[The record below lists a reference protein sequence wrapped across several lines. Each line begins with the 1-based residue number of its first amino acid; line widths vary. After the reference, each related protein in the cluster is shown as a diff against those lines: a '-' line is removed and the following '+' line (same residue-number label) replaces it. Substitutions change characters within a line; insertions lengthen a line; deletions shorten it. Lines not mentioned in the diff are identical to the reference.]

1 MRFFLHNRLIKIII
15 KLNQTMRKINAYRMA
30 KLFVLTIVL
39 TAASFLSAKAQENNV
54 IKGTVIEL
62 KTKTP
67 VEGASISIE
76 GSTNTVATDNKGNF
90 QLSTY
95 KKFPVTI
102 FVSYTGYVTQL
113 ITVDSSNNGFVDV
126 QLKVSPNQL
135 SDVVVVGYGV
145 QTRKSLVGSLS
156 KTDPSQTKDI
166 PGGGFDQQMQG
177 KAAGVQINANDG
189 VPGQDVFIRVR
200 GTTSIYASN
209 DPLYIIDGVFVN
221 TATLE
226 QTTGITASGRN
237 TSPMADINPSDIE
250 SVEILKDASAVAIYG
265 SRGANGVVIVTTKKG
280 KYDQKPIIDFTTN
293 QGASWVPLN
302 RQWKTTTGP
311 QHAMLINEYNT
322 NMGTPIP
329 FRPTDSI
336 INGAAG
342 LGTPAEQNTYDRMVY
357 LDHQGAP
364 LYSYDLSIHGG
375 SKDTRYYIGGGYDY
389 EAAIWNPISFSRA
402 SLKFNLDQKI
412 NKKVSI
418 STYNSLSVTPR
429 HEGNAGNGGNGTL
442 LESSLNIPTYL
453 PIFSPTGVPLKWV
466 NFDNIT
472 YLTNHVNVKSTS
484 LHYIGN
490 VALNVDFSSHL
501 KFHST
506 FGTDYNNFNES
517 QFWGSNTDIG
527 APPINGYAQTSITQ
541 STTFL
546 NEQTLSYTNKINQH
560 GFGILIG
567 NTLQSAVLQNI
578 TAAGTNFPNNSY
590 TLISQAASQTAAQ
603 SWTKNTL
610 ASFFSRVNYN
620 YAGKYYLEATFR
632 ADGSSKFAN
641 GHQWGY
647 FPSIGG
653 AWDIKEENF
662 LRNVEAVSTL
672 KLRASYGITGNQ
684 GGIGDFAAQGLW
696 TSGFGYADTTGGA
709 QLPGTGPYQL
719 PNPNLTWEQTAQ
731 KNIGVDIGV
740 IKNRINVTFD
750 YYDKYTTN
758 LLIQEQVPATTGFS
772 TYYTNG
778 GAISN
783 KGFELE
789 LNTLNITGKD
799 FTWSTEFNTSQNINK
814 IVQLATPIN
823 NFDASR
829 NLLIDKQGS
838 SIYSYWLYKQ
848 LYVDP
853 QTGAAI
859 FQHADGTKGTAYTT
873 STNTANRQ
881 IFNIAPKF
889 FGGFTNTFT
898 YKGFDLNVFFTYE
911 YGNKTWNHNRML
923 GETGGTLGPQGRVLL
938 ATQLERWTT
947 PGQETSVPK
956 LDAENYSIQQN
967 SRFLED
973 GSFLRLRAITLGYT
987 IPKSL
992 TDRIKIHTVKLSIAA
1007 NNLFIITKYTGADPE
1022 TNLGPGQNI
1031 QGYDYAAPPMP
1042 RSYQASLKITL

>member
-1 MRFFLHNRLIKIII
+1 M
-15 KLNQTMRKINAYRMA
+15 NAYKIS
-30 KLFVLTIVL
+30 KLFALTIVFL
-39 TAASFLSAKAQENNV
+39 IIGLLSAQAQENNT
-54 IKGTVIEL
+54 IKGNILDV

-67 VEGASISIE
+67 VVGATINIE
-76 GSTNTVATDNKGNF
+76 GSTNAVTTDDKGNF
-90 QLSTY
+90 QLTTY

-102 FVSYTGYVTQL
+102 FVSYVGYVTQL
-113 ITVDSSNNGFVDV
+113 ITVDSSNYELVNV
-126 QLKVSPNQL
+126 QLKTAPNQL
-135 SDVVVVGYGV
+135 SDVVVVGYGT
-145 QTRKSLVGSLS
+145 QSRKSLVGSIS
-156 KTDPSQTKDI
+156 KVDPGPTKDL
-166 PGGGFDQQMQG
+166 PGGGFDQQLQG
-177 KAAGVQINANDG
+177 KIAGVQINANDG

-226 QTTGITASGRN
+226 QTTAITASGRN

-250 SVEILKDASAVAIYG
+250 SVEVLKDASAIAIYG
-265 SRGANGVVIVTTKKG
+265 SRGANGVIIVTTKKG
-280 KYDQKPIIDFTTN
+280 KYEQKPVIDFSTN
-293 QGASWVPLN
+293 QGASYVPLN

-329 FRPTDSI
+329 FRAVDSV

-342 LGTPAEQNTYDRMVY
+342 LGTPDQQSTYDRMKY

-364 LYSYDLSIHGG
+364 SYNYNLSIHGG

-484 LHYIGN
+484 IHYIGN
-490 VALNVDFSSHL
+490 VALNIDFSPKL
-501 KFHST
+501 KFHSS
-506 FGTDYNNFNES
+506 FGADYDNFNES
-517 QFWGSNTDIG
+517 QYWGANTDIG

-541 STTFL
+541 SSTFV
-546 NEQTLSYTNKINQH
+546 NEQTLSFTDKIARH
-560 GFGILIG
+560 SFGILVG
-567 NTLQSAVLQNI
+567 NTLQSTVLQAI
-578 TAAGTNFPNNSY
+578 TSAGTNFPNNSY
-590 TLISQAASQTAAQ
+590 TLISQAASQSASQ

-620 YAGKYYLEATFR
+620 YAGKYYFEATFR
-632 ADGSSKFAN
+632 ADGSSKFAD

-647 FPSIGG
+647 FPSVG
-653 AWDIKEENF
+653 ASWDIKEEDF
-662 LRNVEAVSTL
+662 LRNIDLISGL

-696 TSGFGYADTTGGA
+696 TSGFGYADTTGGV
-709 QLPGTGPYQL
+709 QQPGTGPYQL

-731 KNIGVDIGV
+731 KNIGIDIGV
-740 IKNRINVTFD
+740 IKNRINLTVD

-758 LLIQEQVPATTGFS
+758 LLVQEQVPATTGFS

-789 LNTLNITGKD
+789 INSRNIDNKN
-799 FTWSTEFNTSQNINK
+799 FTWTTEFNTSQNVNK
-814 IVQLATPIN
+814 IVQLATPID

-889 FGGFTNTFT
+889 FGGLTNTLS
-898 YKGFDLNVFFTYE
+898 YKGFDLNIFFTYE

-938 ATQLERWTT
+938 ASQLERWTT
-947 PGQETSVPK
+947 PGQQTDVPK
-956 LDAENYSIQQN
+956 LNAENYSIQQS

-973 GSFLRLRAITLGYT
+973 GSFLRLRSVSLGYT
-987 IPKSL
+987 IPKRITL
-992 TDRIKIHTVKLSIAA
+992 RIKVQTVKLTVTA
-1007 NNLFIITKYTGADPE
+1007 NNLFIVTKYTGADPE
-1022 TNLGPGQNI
+1022 TNIGPGQNI
-1031 QGYDYAAPPMP
+1031 QGYDYAVPPMP
-1042 RSYQASLKITL
+1042 RNYQVGLKVTL